1 VKVFGL
7 VKLLALLVAIDLG
20 TLVAP
25 MAQPASPSTSEADD
39 VITYYYRDPRPER
52 LVGVLD
58 AFGKRHREWVAY
70 PPVAGFLAVVFANQP
85 GWIEKLVPA
94 RPDARLATTIAAAL
108 QLAGQP
114 VSNDLQA
121 RLALAGTDPTLAG
134 QFAGLPGRL
143 TDLRIAIPTHLDIL
157 WGASF
162 ASGDGRY
169 ALMVA
174 DFFARTAN
182 RSEPVALDITRI
194 VAGMV
199 RRDYSDLGKLKD
211 KYEPALLR
219 DMVYAATAA
228 WALTSNARQ
237 HAFIDRVVSRYVS
250 QHSGTLAAKVLTVMK
265 GA

>member
-1 VKVFGL
+1 MKVLGL
-7 VKLLALLVAIDLG
+7 IKLLALLVAIDLG
-20 TLVAP
+20 TPAAA
-25 MAQPASPSTSEADD
+25 MAQPASPSASKADD
-39 VITYYYRDPRPER
+39 VITYYFGDPRPER

-58 AFGKRHREWVAY
+58 AFGKRHQDWVAY
-70 PPVAGFLAVVFANQP
+70 PPVAGFFAVVFATQP

-94 RPDARLATTIAAAL
+94 QLDARLATTITAAL

-114 VSNDLQA
+114 VSKGLQA
-121 RLALAGTDPTLAG
+121 RLAQSGTDPTLVG

-182 RSEPVALDITRI
+182 RSEAMALDITRI

-199 RRDYSDLGKLKD
+199 RRDYSDLAKLKD

-237 HAFIDRVVSRYVS
+237 HAFIDSVVSRYIS
-250 QHSGTLAAKVLTVMK
+250 EHSGTLAAKVLSVMK
-265 GA
+265 GS